1 MNELTIATTQAD
13 ADAAAA
19 MERHHTELSGSLS
32 FLVEQLVGH
41 ASSRQAELAE
51 QARLHLED
59 WVRTELLPHA
69 RAEEDTLYRAAA
81 GLTEGRLLVTAMLVE
96 HETLAGLV
104 DRLARS
110 EDPVRAA
117 SEARALQ
124 VLFEAHLAKENDQIL
139 PLLLGEPTIS
149 VAALLGGMH
158 ELIGEE
164 SSEPAD
170 GHTCSCG
177 EADGDDHPELDARSI
192 PHAIRHATIFG
203 ALEAVRPGRG
213 LVLVA
218 PHDPLPLL
226 AQIEERF
233 AHTFA
238 VDYLERGP
246 ERWRLSFLRN
256 PA

>member
-1 MNELTIATTQAD
+1 MSQLTIATTQAD

-19 MERHHTELSGSLS
+19 MERHHAELSGSLS

-41 ASSRQAELAE
+41 ASSRQAELSD
-51 QARLHLED
+51 QARLDLVA
-59 WVRTELLPHA
+59 WVRAELLPHA
-69 RAEEDTLYRAAA
+69 RAEEDTLYRTAA
-81 GLTEGRLLVTAMLVE
+81 GQAEGRLLVTAMLVE
-96 HETLAGLV
+96 HETLAELV
-104 DRLARS
+104 DRLAQS
-110 EDPVRAA
+110 EDPLRAA
-117 SEARALQ
+117 AEARALQ
-124 VLFEAHLAKENDQIL
+124 VLFEAHLAKENDQLL
-139 PLLLGEPTIS
+139 PLLLEEPAIS
-149 VAALLGGMH
+149 VAALLEGMH
-158 ELIGEE
+158 ELIGE
-164 SSEPAD
+164 SGSEPTG

-177 EADGDDHPELDARSI
+177 EDDGDDHPELDARSI

-203 ALEAVRPGRG
+203 ALEAVRPGHG

-233 AHTFA
+233 PRTFA

-246 ERWRLSFLRN
+246 ERWRLSFVRN